1 VTLQLEP
8 SFDSVSG
15 LAGLGLFQLIS
26 LDLRKAQKE
35 FLRKAAAK
43 TKEAADLLL
52 IVPLPHA
59 QEQSATKSIIDNLE
73 LAERVFTTVYL
84 YAVNECRRDAKDNLE
99 YVNRKAYTKSICRG
113 YH

>member
-26 LDLRKAQKE
+26 LDLRK

-99 YVNRKAYTKSICRG
+99 YVNR
-113 YH
+113 